1 LTNCRQVIL
10 VKSIASWAKDA
21 MITRVEA
28 GIISGGDGK
37 SCWKI
42 HVLELESLLQ
52 LLAFL
57 RIMKIK

>member
-1 LTNCRQVIL
+1 MIL

-37 SCWKI
+37 SRWKI
-42 HVLELESLLQ
+42 HGLELESLLQ
-52 LLAFL
+52 LLAFCA
-57 RIMKIK
+57 